1 MLIGSR
7 ALDDKEIPV
16 QLIAGL
22 GNPGAEYS
30 ETRHN
35 AGFWFA
41 DELAS
46 AWQGQFRNEQKFQGE
61 VCKLVANGQDV
72 WLLKPMTWMNRSGQA
87 VAALARYYK
96 IPPAAVLVVHDELD
110 LPAGTARL
118 KRGGGHGGHNGLR
131 DLIQHLGKDFA
142 RLRIGIGHPGHK
154 DQVHDYVL
162 GRPSRA
168 DHQQIEDAIWQAT
181 KILPKLLEHGLEKA
195 MNELHTK

>member
-1 MLIGSR
+1 M
-7 ALDDKEIPV
+7 AKEQPV

-22 GNPGAEYS
+22 GNPGAEYA

-41 DELAS
+41 DELAA
-46 AWQGQFRNEQKFQGE
+46 AWQGQFRSDQKFQGE
-61 VCKLVANGQDV
+61 VCKLVVNGQDV
-72 WLLKPMTWMNRSGQA
+72 WLLKPMTFMNRSGQA

-96 IPPAAVLVVHDELD
+96 IPIESVLVVHDELD
-110 LPAGTARL
+110 LPPGSARL

-162 GRPSRA
+162 GRASRTER
-168 DHQQIEDAIWQAT
+168 QQIDDAIWQASKT
-181 KILPKLLEHGLEKA
+181 LPELIEHGMEKA
-195 MNELHTK
+195 MNSLHTK